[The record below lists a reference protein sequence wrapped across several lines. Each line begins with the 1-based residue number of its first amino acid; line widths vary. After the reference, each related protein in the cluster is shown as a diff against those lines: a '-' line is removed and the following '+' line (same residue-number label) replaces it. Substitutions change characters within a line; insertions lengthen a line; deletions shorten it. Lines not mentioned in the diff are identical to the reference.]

1 MTHISKCYKLLGLV
15 ALPLMLLACTDK
27 ESATTAGQG
36 AQREQGATAREGQ
49 GAKEPQLEVSVEPA
63 FVGDTLTQAG
73 SYVKVQVL
81 ENKLM
86 IFGTEVNR
94 GGCELKS
101 PQRTSARELTVE
113 GEFVFGDY
121 EKAYTS
127 CRVEDIKEIRV
138 QTARGEMV
146 YKF

>member
-1 MTHISKCYKLLGLV
+1 MSNISKCHKLLCLLV
-15 ALPLMLLACTDK
+15 VPLMLLACTDK
-27 ESATTAGQG
+27 ESASTAGQG
-36 AQREQGATAREGQ
+36 ATAQE
-49 GAKEPQLEVSVEPA
+49 AKEPQLEVSVEPA

-127 CRVEDIKEIRV
+127 CRVEDIKEVRV
-138 QTARGEMV
+138 RTARGEMV